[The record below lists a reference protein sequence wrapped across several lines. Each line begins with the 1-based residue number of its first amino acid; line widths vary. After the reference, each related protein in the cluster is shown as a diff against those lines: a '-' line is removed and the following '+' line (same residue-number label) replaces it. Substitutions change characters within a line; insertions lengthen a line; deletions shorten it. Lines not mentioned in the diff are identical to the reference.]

1 MRPRVTA
8 VVQFFERL
16 LAAGVDAS
24 RVSVLSPYRSQCRA
38 LERAFA
44 AQASRPRDIATTDA
58 FQGLQNEV
66 VLVSLVSVNALSA
79 HMRDAARIVVLLSRA
94 RVGLVLFGHFATFW
108 ADAEWRKSLTA
119 MGANDTGPREIVWQS
134 RQNWRPTS
142 TSEIED
148 QPASFFPGTK
158 RDELDDEAEKIF
170 AQLADLKI

>member
-1 MRPRVTA
+1 VTA
-8 VVQFFERL
+8 VVRFFERL

-44 AQASRPRDIATTDA
+44 ALSSRPRDIATTDA

-66 VLVSLVSVNALSA
+66 VLVSLVSVNSLSA

-108 ADAEWRKSLTA
+108 ADTEWRKSLTA
-119 MGANDTGPREIVWQS
+119 AGATETGPREIVWQS
-134 RQNWRPTS
+134 AAELAASTS
-142 TSEIED
+142 SASEIED
-148 QPASFFPGTK
+148 KPASFFPGTK